1 MSQSDYVKA
10 RNLGLQVYRQEINR
24 GHYPY
29 LPALDYMLAT
39 RETLKTEA
47 IGVCEIPIYLICG
60 TLTKGRQEA
69 FAKNYMPLLDL
80 ESEFAAKWIH
90 LLSYQKSEGIADP
103 VKAHEFMGRFYI
115 SEGNKRV
122 SVLKYLGQP
131 DILADVTRILP
142 PENNTSKEVVI
153 YREFLK
159 FFDCTGI
166 YGIYFSGEGYYSK
179 LAEMFGMTLDS
190 HWPDDVILSLKSEF
204 FTFSRL
210 YSEHVGGNSPL
221 MFGDA
226 FMIYAEMFTP
236 GSLLEDSDGEIRAML
251 STIWPGHLTL
261 LERLKKFCENLSG
274 Q

>member
-10 RNLGLQVYRQEINR
+10 RNLGLQVYRQAINR

-39 RETLKTEA
+39 RETLKTES

-69 FAKNYMPLLDL
+69 FAKNYMPLLDP
-80 ESEFAAKWIH
+80 EAEFAAKWIH

-142 PENNTSKEVVI
+142 PENNTSKEAVI

-251 STIWPGHLTL
+251 STIWPGHLSL

-274 Q
+274 K